1 MKSCVVIA
9 GVALAT
15 SASFLPAQASSTCPA
30 VGPVPLVTQDACQKA
45 VDLFQFMAPQLGGA
59 ITGGNATLGQGGSL
73 GGPGHFTVGVRVNAV
88 RGSLPRVDDASVRP
102 VTTGARS
109 SAFPTS
115 DTFVPVPVA
124 DAAIGV
130 FKGFPLG
137 VTNVGGVDVLGSAS
151 FIPDFDGEGVSVSTD
166 NPLRLGFGARISA
179 LQESII
185 TPGISIT
192 YLRRDLPSVSLSGNA
207 GNATLRVTSFDEST
221 DAWRIVASKSLVL
234 FGVAGGF
241 GQDKYKSSAVA
252 NATISGVTSGDISI
266 SQSMTR
272 SNMFAD
278 LSFNMPVLKFIV
290 EVGRVFGGDAPATV
304 NTFEGTD
311 ITDSRLYAS
320 VGLRFSW

>member
-15 SASFLPAQASSTCPA
+15 SASLLTAQVSNSCPSG
-30 VGPVPLVTQDACQKA
+30 GPVALATQDACQKA
-45 VDLFQFMAPQLGGA
+45 VDVFQYVAPQLGGA

-73 GGPGHFTVGVRVNAV
+73 GGLGHFTVGVRVNAV
-88 RGSLPRVDDASVRP
+88 RGSLPKVNTTSVQP
-102 VTTGARS
+102 VITGARS

-137 VTNVGGVDVLGSAS
+137 VTNVGGIDVLGSAS
-151 FIPDFDGEGVSVSTD
+151 FIPDFDADGVSVATD
-166 NPLRLGFGARISA
+166 SPLRLGFGARVSA

-192 YLRRDLPSVSLSGNA
+192 YLKRDLPTVSITGSASGS
-207 GNATLRVTSFDEST
+207 TLRVSSFDENT

-234 FGVAGGF
+234 FGLAAGF
-241 GQDKYKSSAVA
+241 GQDKYKSNAVA
-252 NATISGVTSGDISI
+252 NATTNGLTSSDIAI

-278 LSFNMPVLKFIV
+278 LSFNMPLLKFVV
-290 EVGRVFGGDAPATV
+290 EIGQVFGGDAPATV
-304 NTFEGTD
+304 NTFEGSG
-311 ITDSRLYAS
+311 IVDSRLYAS
-320 VGLRFSW
+320 AGLRFSW